1 MSMYMCCLFP
11 LLLSSPS
18 LLLSQPPMASLP
30 HFYFPNLLWSLFLPP
45 SLFLI
50 QTAYAYG
57 YVLLSRSP
65 VLIRLQTPRHGIL
78 EYDILHI
85 LEFSPERKCMSVIVR
100 ERDHKGRL
108 MLYSK
113 GADST
118 IYSNLASVPLLYSQ
132 QNGEDE
138 TVANVTLRH
147 VNSYA
152 QRGLRI
158 LCMARRV
165 SFCLFGQ
172 WCLMGG

>member
-1 MSMYMCCLFP
+1 MVC
-11 LLLSSPS
+11 
-18 LLLSQPPMASLP
+18 P
-30 HFYFPNLLWSLFLPP
+30 HPTFLPP
-45 SLFLI
+45 SLFLT

-65 VLIRLQTPRHGIL
+65 VLIRLQTPCYGIL

-85 LEFSPERKCMSVIVR
+85 LEFSSERKCMSVIVR
-100 ERDHKGRL
+100 ERGHKGRL

-118 IYSNLASVPLLYSQ
+118 IYSNLASDAVFHLQP
-132 QNGEDE
+132 NGEGQTMAD
-138 TVANVTLRH
+138 VTLCH

-165 SFCLFGQ
+165 SIVGKTISTT
-172 WCLMGG
+172 